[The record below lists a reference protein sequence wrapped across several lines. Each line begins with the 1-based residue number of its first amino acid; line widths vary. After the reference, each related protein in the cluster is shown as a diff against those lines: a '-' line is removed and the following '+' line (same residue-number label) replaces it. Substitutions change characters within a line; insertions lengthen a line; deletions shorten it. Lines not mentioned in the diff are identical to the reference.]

1 MTSTYIKKP
10 PFLDFE
16 KNDLLKD
23 IKARPLLILGDS
35 ITTDHISPAGVIK
48 EDSSAGKYLR
58 DRQIKL
64 DDFNSYGAR
73 RGNHEVMTRG
83 TFANIRIKNKMVSK
97 FGGYTK
103 HYKNDKENGQ
113 NKMNG
118 GLSSETVKPRED
130 LPPLLVNLAERERE
144 RVHWT
149 GTAFGLTSEL
159 YRFWSKSGYEPIYV
173 RQVPSDITG
182 EHSCVM
188 LRVCNANDSD
198 DDDAPEGNWLAPFTD
213 DFRVRFRSLLG
224 APFRELSP
232 SLALSVL
239 NPQVQYDDNDKQSG
253 AGRDAVIRTDN
264 EILSPHDLR
273 RLEKYSS
280 SLVDHHVITDLV
292 PPITRAYF
300 AKRIP
305 ATLSY
310 AQAAILL
317 GMGLQQRTLDDSS
330 KQLDLPAQ
338 QVMALF
344 NKAMRRIYG
353 ALKLGRVK
361 EIEAALPSYVMPN
374 LTPHAVG
381 VDEDLQE
388 GYVFFLFIFS

>member
-1 MTSTYIKKP
+1 M
-10 PFLDFE
+10 
-16 KNDLLKD
+16 
-23 IKARPLLILGDS
+23 
-35 ITTDHISPAGVIK
+35 
-48 EDSSAGKYLR
+48 
-58 DRQIKL
+58 
-64 DDFNSYGAR
+64 
-73 RGNHEVMTRG
+73 
-83 TFANIRIKNKMVSK
+83 
-97 FGGYTK
+97 
-103 HYKNDKENGQ
+103 
-113 NKMNG
+113 
-118 GLSSETVKPRED
+118 
-130 LPPLLVNLAERERE
+130 
-144 RVHWT
+144 
-149 GTAFGLTSEL
+149 
-159 YRFWSKSGYEPIYV
+159 
-173 RQVPSDITG
+173 
-182 EHSCVM
+182 
-188 LRVCNANDSD
+188 
-198 DDDAPEGNWLAPFTD
+198 
-213 DFRVRFRSLLG
+213 
-224 APFRELSP
+224 
-232 SLALSVL
+232 L
-239 NPQVQYDDNDKQSG
+239 NPQVQYDDSDKQSG

-305 ATLSY
+305 VTLSY

-330 KQLDLPAQ
+330 KQLDLPPQ

-374 LTPHAVG
+374 LKPHAIG

-388 GYVFFLFIFS
+388 GYVSFVFILFRVSHFASKFQNGGDGLNLRDLSEAYAWRRHHVFGVISRRVTVWLNIKLNRSDPFDFVFLCFLSSRLLRHRESTN

>member
-1 MTSTYIKKP
+1 
-10 PFLDFE
+10 
-16 KNDLLKD
+16 
-23 IKARPLLILGDS
+23 
-35 ITTDHISPAGVIK
+35 
-48 EDSSAGKYLR
+48 
-58 DRQIKL
+58 
-64 DDFNSYGAR
+64 
-73 RGNHEVMTRG
+73 
-83 TFANIRIKNKMVSK
+83 
-97 FGGYTK
+97 
-103 HYKNDKENGQ
+103 
-113 NKMNG
+113 
-118 GLSSETVKPRED
+118 
-130 LPPLLVNLAERERE
+130 
-144 RVHWT
+144 
-149 GTAFGLTSEL
+149 
-159 YRFWSKSGYEPIYV
+159 
-173 RQVPSDITG
+173 
-182 EHSCVM
+182 M

-317 GMGLQQRTLDDSS
+317 GMGLQQSTLDDSS

>member
-1 MTSTYIKKP
+1 MRSITLYKKSKKYDTNHKDWWTYHCIQEKYCKEIEQKNSYILKP
-10 PFLDFE
+10 IFE
-16 KNDLLKD
+16 KMVKQGVHTIIVPFSGGGDCCGFDGSIEYKD
-23 IKARPLLILGDS
+23 
-35 ITTDHISPAGVIK
+35 
-48 EDSSAGKYLR
+48 
-58 DRQIKL
+58 
-64 DDFNSYGAR
+64 
-73 RGNHEVMTRG
+73 
-83 TFANIRIKNKMVSK
+83 
-97 FGGYTK
+97 
-103 HYKNDKENGQ
+103 KNDKENGQ

-159 YRFWSKSGYEPIYV
+159 YRFWSKSGYEPVYV

-292 PPITRAYF
+292 PPITRAYY
-300 AKRIP
+300 AIRIP
-305 ATLSY
+305 ATVSY

-317 GMGLQQRTLDDSS
+317 GMGLQQKT
-330 KQLDLPAQ
+330 
-338 QVMALF
+338 
-344 NKAMRRIYG
+344 
-353 ALKLGRVK
+353 
-361 EIEAALPSYVMPN
+361 
-374 LTPHAVG
+374 
-381 VDEDLQE
+381 
-388 GYVFFLFIFS
+388 